1 MPINKITI
9 DGITRIDLSTTGIE
23 SSADIPTGK
32 YGYLRTGERVLG
44 TGSSTTNPL
53 SGKIASFN
61 GDSICHAP
69 DANGGYVAQI
79 GANNN
84 MTVQNVGMSGGT
96 IANVSGHHCI
106 SGSVSDMRSDADY
119 VLFEGGVNDC
129 DLSVPL
135 GTISEG
141 YTATLDDST
150 FAGAFETMLKSAIAR
165 FPTAKIGYIFI
176 HKCYGG
182 FESTDGANS
191 YYGVAK
197 ACCEK
202 WGIPYLDLNTIAPP
216 LRYVDSLRTAYTL
229 NGDGIHP
236 NEDGYRLFYTPQI
249 TAFMQ
254 TMLVDKT
261 LINKTVNTNGTYIA
275 SGDNVDGYSSVTV
288 NVPSSGITP
297 TGSINIT
304 TNGTH
309 DVTNYASAVVSVP
322 TSGGGGSSATQHT
335 ISFTLWDDTTATIPV
350 YYDDSLLNTIITSF
364 KPTMYNNKQVAQASL
379 DNVIWFN
386 PVRIPLNTQLI
397 DFTKVKEHY
406 GLDGETGAEEEY
418 EWSSATD
425 YIRIDP
431 NMTFSIINYR
441 WFGLY
446 FYDTNK
452 TYINAMQPQ
461 SLPNATID
469 ENDNAHG
476 TLTALTMPSN
486 AEYLRLVIS
495 LGADD
500 TAASVIRIG

>member
-9 DGITRIDLSTTGIE
+9 DGITKIDLSTTGIE

-44 TGSSTTNPL
+44 TGSNTINPL

-79 GANNN
+79 GTNNN

-96 IANVSGHHCI
+96 ITNVSGHHCI

-176 HKCYGG
+176 HKCYSG

-191 YYGVAK
+191 YYGIAK

-236 NEDGYRLFYTPQI
+236 NEAGYRLFYTPQI

-261 LINKTVNTNGTYIA
+261 LINKTVTINGTYISSDDSA
-275 SGDNVDGYSSVTV
+275 DGYSSVTV

-297 TGSINIT
+297 TGSINIM

-309 DVTNYASAVVSVP
+309 DVTNYASAVVSV
-322 TSGGGGSSATQHT
+322 SGGGTPSATQHT
-335 ISFTLWDDTTATIPV
+335 ILFEFEDTTTASITA
-350 YYDDSLLNTIITSF
+350 YYDSTFISNAITATV
-364 KPTMYNNKQVAQASL
+364 PTTYNNKTVTSAQL
-379 DNVIWFN
+379 DGVTWYEPAN
-386 PVRIPLNTQLI
+386 IPLNTQLI
-397 DFTKVKEHY
+397 DYNDVLTGY
-406 GLDGETGAEEEY
+406 AINTDGTIV
-418 EWSSATD
+418 SSEQWNYVTD
-425 YIRIDP
+425 YTEI
-431 NMTFSIINYR
+431 NSSMTFTFSCSQYSYI
-441 WFGLY
+441 G
-446 FYDTNK
+446 FYDKNK
-452 TYINAMQPQ
+452 NAIQTV
-461 SLPNATID
+461 SA
-469 ENDNAHG
+469 DNIKDSAEDYFAFG
-476 TLTALTMPSN
+476 TLDSSNIPMNAAYIVMQGNSYGIEELSLIRTA
-486 AEYLRLVIS
+486 
-495 LGADD
+495 
-500 TAASVIRIG
+500 